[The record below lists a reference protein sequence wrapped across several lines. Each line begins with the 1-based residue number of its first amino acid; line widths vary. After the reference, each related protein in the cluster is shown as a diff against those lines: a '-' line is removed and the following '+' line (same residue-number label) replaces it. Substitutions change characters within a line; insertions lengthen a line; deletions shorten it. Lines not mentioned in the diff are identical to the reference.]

1 MGLSQK
7 FPSFSCEL
15 RIIQAQNV
23 KFNSKRKGNL
33 FTRLYLSA
41 GEDKTIQVNS
51 RKMSSKSV
59 PFWDESLCLDCSCT
73 QEFFETLKQ
82 ESLVLEVRQS
92 NTALVLGKIL
102 GSRLLGRA
110 EIPWKAVLESPNT
123 EFKQWVSMDLENGYG
138 VKPLKL
144 QVEIKIQVPSASETE
159 NKIRGRSMKKW
170 DECGCK
176 ELGHDHH
183 YDHDLFV
190 IAAAL
195 EAF

>member
-23 KFNSKRKGNL
+23 EFNSKRKGNL
-33 FTRLYLSA
+33 FSRFYLSA
-41 GEDKTIQVNS
+41 GTNKRIQVNT
-51 RKMSSKSV
+51 RKISSQSV
-59 PFWDESLCLDCSCT
+59 PFWDESFCLDCSCT
-73 QEFFETLKQ
+73 QEFLETLKQ

-92 NTALVLGKIL
+92 NTALVVGKIL

-110 EIPWKAVLESPNT
+110 EIPWKEVFESPNM
-123 EFKQWVSMDLENGYG
+123 EFKEWVKMDLENGNG
-138 VKPLKL
+138 VKPIKL
-144 QVEIKIQVPSASETE
+144 QVEIKIQVPSASEME
-159 NKIRGRSMKKW
+159 NKIRRRSMNNW

-176 ELGHDHH
+176 ESSHDHGHDI
-183 YDHDLFV
+183 FA